1 MRSLILA
8 ALGASMLLASA
19 PVALANCAK
28 DDPTGS
34 KRLAARQQANSTCPC
49 ATTTHGAY
57 VKCVAGV
64 ASMLSS
70 GTNPSLPKSC
80 KGAVKKCA
88 AHSTCGKPG
97 TPVTCCITT
106 AKGTACKI
114 MKDAAHCTAKHGT
127 AGTCTSCCD
136 ACGAG
141 SGPSCSTGTTTTT
154 VPTSRMT
161 VKGSLTATAGRFNYN
176 ATLGLAGANAA
187 CNTSFAGTHACTLT
201 EVQGAPATDLI
212 GLRDTSNMV
221 VTSLWAID
229 PTADP
234 VTTQC
239 CDDANFTPC
248 TSAHNWEYGT
258 AHTSSRGQFV
268 TLDNTTGALGSIQTG
283 VFCAIGG
290 TTRWVACCQ

>member
-1 MRSLILA
+1 MRSLTLA
-8 ALGASMLLASA
+8 ALGASILLASA

-34 KRLAARQQANSTCPC
+34 KLLAARQQANSTCPC

-64 ASMLSS
+64 AKMLSS
-70 GTNPSLPKSC
+70 GTSPSLPKSC

-97 TPVTCCITT
+97 TVTCCITT
-106 AKGTACKI
+106 AKGTKCKI

-136 ACGAG
+136 ACPAG

-154 VPTSRMT
+154 APPVRTK

-176 ATLGLAGANAA
+176 ATLGLAGADAA
-187 CNTSFAGTHACTLT
+187 CNTSFPGTHACTLT

-212 GLRDTSNMV
+212 GLKDTSNMV

-229 PTADP
+229 PMADP
-234 VTTQC
+234 VTAQCFDDVNFNPMTQ
-239 CDDANFTPC
+239 PG
-248 TSAHNWEYGT
+248 HNWEYGT
-258 AHTSSRGQFV
+258 AHTASRGQKV
-268 TLDNTTGALGSIQTG
+268 PLNNATGALGSLQTG
-283 VFCAIGG
+283 VQCNISGSN
-290 TTRWVACCQ
+290 WVGCCQ